1 MQIKKMKKNIPSII
15 IILHQ
20 EEMFP
25 IKDQALDQEL
35 LDQAQDK
42 EAVEL
47 LDQAQ
52 DKVAVELVD

>member
-1 MQIKKMKKNIPSII
+1 MKKNIPSII